1 MNAAHLHLFLVHVPV
16 VGAYFG
22 LLLFL
27 YAWVFK
33 KNETMRVSFGVLT
46 LVGIAA
52 GLVFLTGEG
61 AEEIV
66 ENVAGISENLIE
78 EHEGAAKLALILG
91 IALGV
96 SGLVGVFASLR
107 VPVVPSWLKV
117 TVLVFGLI
125 AVGALT
131 RTAYLGGQI
140 NHPEIQSAQ
149 AQVFGEE
156 DDD

>member
-1 MNAAHLHLFLVHVPV
+1 MNAAHLHLFFVHVPV
-16 VGAYFG
+16 IGVYFG

-27 YAWVFK
+27 YSWAFK

-52 GLVFLTGEG
+52 GVVFLTGEA

-66 ENVAGISENLIE
+66 ENVAGISEKLIE

-96 SGLVGVFASLR
+96 SGLVGVIASLR
-107 VPVVPSWLKV
+107 VPVAPSWLKAA
-117 TVLVFGLI
+117 VLVFGLV
-125 AVGALT
+125 ATGALT

-140 NHPEIQSAQ
+140 NHPEIQDAQ
-149 AQVFGEE
+149 AQFSIEE
-156 DDD
+156 HDD